1 MPQNSLS
8 LKYIIALLVILSIT
22 VLSKV
27 ILFNQVYSISPKTV
41 IQSDTRRYEEPALQL
56 LKEGTLAINP
66 RSEKTTTLSTTP
78 VYSLLIAGIYKVFGE
93 KNYHALITT
102 QIIMSALTILMIFLI
117 ARQIWGSKTA
127 IIASGLMAVEP
138 LQTLYSQTILSET
151 LFTLFLASSLL
162 AFTKLLVTKNKLKWA
177 LLLGIMLT
185 LATMTRPISY
195 YLVFCII
202 LGLVIFKQYVTQSW
216 SQLFTICL
224 LILLPFLL
232 TTTYWKAR
240 NESLTGVY
248 ALNDAM
254 SETLLYYKAK
264 GVLMTA
270 NDQTEE
276 EAQKEILARLPA
288 SFETPKQR
296 ADAETKLAKEIIL
309 GDLTSYLKL
318 SLSGIKAIV
327 LGPGL
332 KSQAMFYDYKEKGIK
347 TGATSADNK
356 YKPWYLALIAYGLI
370 FLVATYLFSAYGFFI
385 SFSGGNLQHRVVHL
399 LMLGSILYFVLIST
413 GHTAADSR
421 MRTPI
426 IPIILLYASYG
437 LFSLFEALKS
447 RKIRKK
453 QTKQ

>member
-1 MPQNSLS
+1 MPQNLLS
-8 LKYIIALLVILSIT
+8 TKYIVVLFVILLTS
-22 VLSKV
+22 VLSK
-27 ILFNQVYSISPKTV
+27 IALFNKVYSISPKTV
-41 IQSDTRRYEEPALQL
+41 IQSDTRRYEEPALQY
-56 LKEGTLAINP
+56 LKEGTFAIAP
-66 RSEKTTTLSTTP
+66 QSEKTTTLSTTP
-78 VYSLLIAGIYKVFGE
+78 IYSIFIAGTYKVFGE
-93 KNYHALITT
+93 KNHHALITA
-102 QIIMSALTILMIFLI
+102 QIIMSALTILIIFLI
-117 ARQIWGSKTA
+117 AHQLWGNKTA
-127 IIASGLMAVEP
+127 VIASGLMAIEP

-162 AFTKLLVTKNKLKWA
+162 AFTKLLSTRNKFKWA
-177 LLLGIMLT
+177 LLLGATLT

-195 YLVFCII
+195 YLVFCIV
-202 LGLVIFKQYVTQSW
+202 LGLVIFKHHVTQSW

-232 TTTYWKAR
+232 TTTYWKTR

-270 NDQTEE
+270 NKQSDE
-276 EAQKEILARLPA
+276 EAHKEILERLPA
-288 SFETPKQR
+288 TFETPKQR

-347 TGATSADNK
+347 AGINSTDNE
-356 YKPWYLALIAYGLI
+356 YKLWYIALIAYGLI
-370 FLVATYLFSAYGFFI
+370 FLVATYLFSTYGFIVSIFKGDNI
-385 SFSGGNLQHRVVHL
+385 QNRVVHL
-399 LMLGSILYFVLIST
+399 LMLGSILYFILIST

-437 LFSLFEALKS
+437 VFNLLEALKS
-447 RKIRKK
+447 RKIRNSK
-453 QTKQ
+453 